1 MQEEII
7 SDNIEAEQ
15 AYHNFIEA
23 MNKEQ
28 RIKNSIKD
36 ARHHLTLFN
45 WLIEQAGEELNKTS
59 KHIDY
64 IPCHSK
70 ESILQDMQKMG
81 KHIYL
86 LARLA
91 RGTGILDDWIEI
103 LESEID

>member
-1 MQEEII
+1 M
-7 SDNIEAEQ
+7 S
-15 AYHNFIEA
+15 
-23 MNKEQ
+23 KEQ

-45 WLIEQAGEELNKTS
+45 WLVEQAGKELQNTS
-59 KHIDY
+59 KHIDC

-81 KHIYL
+81 KHIYML
-86 LARLA
+86 GRLS